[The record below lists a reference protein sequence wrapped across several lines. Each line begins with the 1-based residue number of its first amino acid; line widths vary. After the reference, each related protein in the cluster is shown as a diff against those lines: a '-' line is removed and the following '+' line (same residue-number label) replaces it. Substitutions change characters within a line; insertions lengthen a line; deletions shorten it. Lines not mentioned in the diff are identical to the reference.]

1 MTKDMMFFCIPQ
13 QAYMATSNCTTLR
26 RRPVGNKVPAGS
38 QPKLRACET
47 CSMYPLVDKQKVPM
61 VTLSAYLGG
70 SRPIEVNLKS
80 AGMRKIIDDNLERQA
95 V

>member
-1 MTKDMMFFCIPQ
+1 MMFFCIPQ
-13 QAYMATSNCTTLR
+13 QAYMATSNCSTLR

-47 CSMYPLVDKQKVPM
+47 CNMYPLVDMRKVPM
-61 VTLSAYLGG
+61 VSLSAYLGG
-70 SRPIEVNLKS
+70 TRPDEVNLKS
-80 AGMRKIIDDNLERQA
+80 AGLRKILQEHLERQA